1 MGASLACVPSRDGHA
16 ISIFNPPKPS
26 LLCFEKGSS
35 AVPEYEPSVDRRS
48 RKVVVNH
55 EHENL
60 SALQVSLPGRS
71 SCHRFH
77 RHEET
82 KKKRKRKRRENEPKS
97 ISRGAVVSGS
107 KVLSFGFGQDSIL
120 CTSIEGR

>member
-35 AVPEYEPSVDRRS
+35 ALPEYEPSVDRRS

-82 KKKRKRKRRENEPKS
+82 QKRKGKGKGERTNQ
-97 ISRGAVVSGS
+97 SRLVEE
-107 KVLSFGFGQDSIL
+107 L
-120 CTSIEGR
+120 